1 MQKFKP
7 DDKIALKVYENRPI
21 DKCEHIYKIV
31 NLYKTEKGEEQYTI
45 EFAEPADLFR
55 NTMALEKNYIEKTYI
70 DISNALW
77 YFEKKDA
84 DGKWAKLD
92 DYRHTIK
99 EVEKTFGKDKFPKF
113 IQPIY
118 TLGFKLS

>member
-1 MQKFKP
+1 MHFG
-7 DDKIALKVYENRPI
+7 ILKRKMP
-21 DKCEHIYKIV
+21 
-31 NLYKTEKGEEQYTI
+31 
-45 EFAEPADLFR
+45 
-55 NTMALEKNYIEKTYI
+55 MAN
-70 DISNALW
+70 
-77 YFEKKDA
+77 
-84 DGKWAKLD
+84 GQKLD

>member
-7 DDKIALKVYENRPI
+7 GDEITLKVYENRPI
-21 DKCEHIYKIV
+21 DRCEHIYKIV
-31 NLYKTEKGEEQYTI
+31 NLYKPEKGEKQYIIESAEQ
-45 EFAEPADLFR
+45 ADLFR
-55 NTMALEKNYIEKTYI
+55 NTMALEKNFIERNYI

-77 YFEKKDA
+77 FFEKKDA

-99 EVEKTFGKDKFPKF
+99 EVEKPLAKINFQNSFNQFTH
-113 IQPIY
+113 
-118 TLGFKLS
+118 